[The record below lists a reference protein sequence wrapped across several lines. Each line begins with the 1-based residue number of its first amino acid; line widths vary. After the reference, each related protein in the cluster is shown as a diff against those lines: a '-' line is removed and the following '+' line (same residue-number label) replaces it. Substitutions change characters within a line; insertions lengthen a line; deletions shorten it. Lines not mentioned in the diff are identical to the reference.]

1 MVATLV
7 PGSANGGGGGGQRV
21 QHRRVSIA
29 EYGEYVEYPAAAPP
43 TPPLPR
49 QHPQQIEVGSPYRSR
64 PIPFRPIEF
73 LFSSFRSG

>member
-7 PGSANGGGGGGQRV
+7 PGSANGGGGGQRV

-43 TPPLPR
+43 TPPVPR
-49 QHPQQIEVGSPYRSR
+49 QHPQQIEVQMHARNPSHSLC
-64 PIPFRPIEF
+64 PIEF
-73 LFSSFRSG
+73 LSSSFRSG

>member
-7 PGSANGGGGGGQRV
+7 PGSANGGGGGQRV